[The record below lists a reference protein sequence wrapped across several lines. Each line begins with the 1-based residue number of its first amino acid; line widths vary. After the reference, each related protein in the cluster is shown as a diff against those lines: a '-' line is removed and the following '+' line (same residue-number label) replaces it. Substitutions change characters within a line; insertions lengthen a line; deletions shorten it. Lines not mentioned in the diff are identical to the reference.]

1 MWVSV
6 KRGIGV
12 GAGAGAGAGARV
24 GVGVGVGVGAG
35 AGAGDGIYL
44 FSKECCFRVRLR
56 ALSKSKNWPAG
67 PDILATK

>member
-6 KRGIGV
+6 KRGIGI
-12 GAGAGAGAGARV
+12 GAGAGAGAGA
-24 GVGVGVGVGAG
+24 GVGAGAGAG

>member
-1 MWVSV
+1 MRVSV

-12 GAGAGAGAGARV
+12 GAGA
-24 GVGVGVGVGAG
+24 GAG

>member
-12 GAGAGAGAGARV
+12 GAGAGAGA
-24 GVGVGVGVGAG
+24 GVGVGAG

-44 FSKECCFRVRLR
+44 FSKECCFRVKLR
-56 ALSKSKNWPAG
+56 FG
-67 PDILATK
+67 

>member
-6 KRGIGV
+6 KRGIG
-12 GAGAGAGAGARV
+12 AGAGAGVGAGTGAGA
-24 GVGVGVGVGAG
+24 GAG

-56 ALSKSKNWPAG
+56 ALSKSKNWQAG

>member
-6 KRGIGV
+6 KRGVGVGVGV
-12 GAGAGAGAGARV
+12 GAGAGAGAG
-24 GVGVGVGVGAG
+24 VGAG
-35 AGAGDGIYL
+35 AGARAGAGDGIYL